1 MRARSTLQRGSIT
14 VELALV
20 IVPLVVLMLGMV
32 EIAAAWKANSQVST
46 ASRQGARIVSHLGVD
61 LEADRAALRA
71 VIAGVGGDVSRIE
84 YVLIYDAEVNPDLG
98 SSCVTVADTRCNK
111 YTAAELADIE
121 LDASW
126 GCQAGAHD
134 DNWCPDER
142 DDSASSPGM
151 IGVAIG
157 YRHDAVS
164 NFFGTDE
171 MTLRERT
178 VMRVE
183 PGV

>member
-1 MRARSTLQRGSIT
+1 MSIRGARQRGSIS

-20 IVPLVVLMLGMV
+20 IVPLVILMLGMV

-46 ASRQGARIVSHLGVD
+46 ASRQGARIASHLGVD
-61 LEADRAALRA
+61 VEADRAALRA

-84 YVLIYDAEVNPDLG
+84 YVLIYDAEVRPDLG
-98 SSCVTVADTRCNK
+98 TSCVTVADTRCNK
-111 YTAAELADIE
+111 YTVAELAQID
-121 LDASW
+121 LDSMW
-126 GCQAGAHD
+126 GCQVGAHD

-157 YRHDAVS
+157 YRHEAVS
-164 NFFGTDE
+164 TFFGTDE
-171 MTLRERT
+171 MILHERT
-178 VMRVE
+178 IMRVE